1 MCNILVVCNY
11 MKYILSRNLMSFSTI
26 YIYRFTCVYDVVL
39 VRKGDPNQTWWF
51 ENKLIFRPW
60 NAFLR
65 LKPNSGTFYC
75 SAFEAWL
82 LQPYP
87 IIIPCKNAWLEDD
100 SFNFLL
106 KWFLFRFSCLF
117 MCRGYMKIRFTFSGQ
132 AKPYGHDMQRRQ
144 KRSLSLEPS

>member
-1 MCNILVVCNY
+1 M
-11 MKYILSRNLMSFSTI
+11 LSRNLMSLSTI
-26 YIYRFTCVYDVVL
+26 YIYRFTMCIWYICSL
-39 VRKGDPNQTWWF
+39 GSAKGNLNQTWWF

-75 SAFEAWL
+75 PAFEAWL

-100 SFNFLL
+100 SFNFLFQMVPFQVL
-106 KWFLFRFSCLF
+106 MSCS
-117 MCRGYMKIRFTFSGQ
+117 CVGGYMEIRFTFSGQ
-132 AKPYGHDMQRRQ
+132 AKPATRSTA
-144 KRSLSLEPS
+144 KKTVPCRSLSLESP